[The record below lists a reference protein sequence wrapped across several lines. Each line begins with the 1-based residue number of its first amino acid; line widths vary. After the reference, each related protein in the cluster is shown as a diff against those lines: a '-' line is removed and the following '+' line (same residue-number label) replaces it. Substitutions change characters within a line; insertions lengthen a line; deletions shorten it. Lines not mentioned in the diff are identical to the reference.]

1 MNDLKAR
8 VNKTFRVEVKEV
20 EDEGRISMV
29 IPMST
34 GATDRDGEIIE
45 PFAFKKSL
53 KEFMKRPI
61 LLSSHNYM
69 DLTSQIG
76 EFESLKATN
85 DGLMAKSLK
94 YYINEGNEQADWGF
108 NLAKKG
114 MAAFSVGFIPIKWEK
129 IDEKAESEWHNRKYT
144 EVELLEVSQVVVPS
158 NREAIQ
164 GLRSKGVND
173 PVVDILLN
181 ELENE
186 VSDTEAVVLKEA
198 VKLSSDTDKEFVKL
212 VTKPEETDEWIHIP
226 VKGEAGKHKDHR
238 IRTIQIDKDK
248 GISAKYCGECKKNI
262 SFMFKKSEG
271 WTMASAQAW
280 VDDHKSFKIKEDI
293 IGKLFFIN
301 ESLIIEEDED
311 EVINAKK
318 PISQQELIDELD
330 YVKSLIEQVGLS
342 VDAMSSAMELA
353 NEINMRS
360 TGADIPDDIEPPSI
374 EAEKLVVSREDIASI
389 TVQVMNQLKGKVS

>member
-318 PISQQELIDELD
+318 SISQQELIDELD

-342 VDAMSSAMELA
+342 DDALSSAIELA
-353 NEINMRS
+353 NEIIMRS